1 MQATMIKTV
10 KTLTVVQIDEISAM
24 MPITKNQIIAPRQ
37 SPKPTTDVTVALE
50 RVLIF
55 AEVYRLE

>member
-1 MQATMIKTV
+1 MQATMINTV
-10 KTLTVVQIDEISAM
+10 KTLTVVQIEEISAM

-55 AEVYRLE
+55 Y